1 MSADGPPG
9 GPSRGSAF
17 VRHIYFASGLFC
29 VAVGTIGIVVPLLPT
44 VPFYVLAAFCFARSN
59 AAWEA
64 KLLNH
69 PRFGPHIM
77 AWRTKGAI
85 SRKGK
90 FAASGAF
97 AISIA
102 IGAVTLAMPWL
113 FAPPV
118 IALVCLSWLWTRPEA

>member
-1 MSADGPPG
+1 
-9 GPSRGSAF
+9 
-17 VRHIYFASGLFC
+17 
-29 VAVGTIGIVVPLLPT
+29 
-44 VPFYVLAAFCFARSN
+44 
-59 AAWEA
+59 
-64 KLLNH
+64 
-69 PRFGPHIM
+69 M